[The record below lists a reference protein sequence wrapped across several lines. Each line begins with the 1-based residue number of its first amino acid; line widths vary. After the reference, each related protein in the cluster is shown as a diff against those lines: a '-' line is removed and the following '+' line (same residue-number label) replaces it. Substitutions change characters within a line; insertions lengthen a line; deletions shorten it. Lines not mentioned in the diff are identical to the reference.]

1 MRTQGQYP
9 DVSGEPVAKPAGRR
23 RSEDARGAVDL
34 LPARKDGGADTLV
47 ARALEEHAGL
57 LDRFSHDVRG
67 VLGAADGYAQLL
79 ELRLAG
85 PLSVAQELDI
95 ARIRALLHAATQLVT
110 DVVHST
116 QEKVRME
123 TRRRAG

>member
-9 DVSGEPVAKPAGRR
+9 EPSGAPVPKPVRLR
-23 RSEDARGAVDL
+23 RSEGVRGATDIM
-34 LPARKDGGADTLV
+34 PARTDGSGEV
-47 ARALEEHAGL
+47 LEEHVRM

-67 VLGAADGYAQLL
+67 ALGAADGYAQLL

-85 PLSVAQELDI
+85 PLSEAQEVDI

-110 DVVHST
+110 AVVHST